1 MTLLKTFATISL
13 MLIIRLQRVGKKN
26 EPTFRI
32 VLTDSK
38 NGPKSGKFLEILGSY
53 DARDKNES
61 KVNADRVKELIA
73 DGAQLSDTVRNF
85 LITKGVIEGKKVN
98 ALPKKSP
105 IIDEE
110 KLKAEE
116 EAKAAAEAAE
126 SAPAETDNADAETK
140 TEEAPAEEPVE
151 EKTEETPTEE
161 KVEEP
166 VEETPA
172 EPEAPKEEDKPE
184 APAEE
189 ENTETEIPAEE
200 PKEETE
206 EEKKSE

>member
-1 MTLLKTFATISL
+1 

-61 KVNADRVKELIA
+61 KVKADRVKELIA
-73 DGAQLSDTVRNF
+73 EGAQLSDTVRNF

-98 ALPKKSP
+98 VLPKKTP
-105 IIDEE
+105 VIDEE

-116 EAKAAAEAAE
+116 EAKAAAEAESKTEESTPSEEGEESKVEE
-126 SAPAETDNADAETK
+126 SAPEVPAEEAK
-140 TEEAPAEEPVE
+140 PEEAPTEDPVE
-151 EKTEETPTEE
+151 EK
-161 KVEEP
+161 V
-166 VEETPA
+166 A
-172 EPEAPKEEDKPE
+172 
-184 APAEE
+184 
-189 ENTETEIPAEE
+189 
-200 PKEETE
+200 
-206 EEKKSE
+206 

>member
-1 MTLLKTFATISL
+1 MTYLKTFATISL

-61 KVNADRVKELIA
+61 KVKADRVKELIA
-73 DGAQLSDTVRNF
+73 EGAQLSDTVRNF

-98 ALPKKSP
+98 VLPKKTP
-105 IIDEE
+105 VIDEE

-116 EAKAAAEAAE
+116 EAKAAAEAESKTEESTPSEEGEESKVEE
-126 SAPAETDNADAETK
+126 SAPEVPAEEAK
-140 TEEAPAEEPVE
+140 PEEAPTEDPVE
-151 EKTEETPTEE
+151 EK
-161 KVEEP
+161 V
-166 VEETPA
+166 A
-172 EPEAPKEEDKPE
+172 
-184 APAEE
+184 
-189 ENTETEIPAEE
+189 
-200 PKEETE
+200 
-206 EEKKSE
+206 

>member
-1 MTLLKTFATISL
+1 

-61 KVNADRVKELIA
+61 KVKEDRVKELIA
-73 DGAQLSDTVRNF
+73 NGAQVSDTVHNF
-85 LITKGVIEGKKVN
+85 LITKGVIEGNKVN

-105 IIDEE
+105 IVDEE

-116 EAKAAAEAAE
+116 EAKAKAAE
-126 SAPAETDNADAETK
+126 ETSTE
-140 TEEAPAEEPVE
+140 EEAPV
-151 EKTEETPTEE
+151 T
-161 KVEEP
+161 
-166 VEETPA
+166 EETPA
-172 EPEAPKEEDKPE
+172 EEPAKEEE
-184 APAEE
+184 EPAEE
-189 ENTETEIPAEE
+189 NV
-200 PKEETE
+200 
-206 EEKKSE
+206 EEKKEA